1 MIISFFKTEAIKLYN
16 SRSTK
21 IISIVYVFF
30 ILVVFSMT
38 GFASSLSSEGGNAEM
53 GAYAGL
59 ILLLSILPI
68 ANVIS
73 NICNEFSSNMMK
85 QNIINGMT
93 RNQFILSKCISNFI
107 LSIYYSILFF
117 LFALLLSKGMLQY
130 TFHYAL
136 SLFFVFN
143 IASSF
148 AFIFK
153 RTGLAIGVFYAYYL
167 FGEFLIYARL
177 LNLFNIKFDSIF
189 EEGNILVFTTKAN
202 FLLFFPEM
210 QLTGLFACVVIISMM
225 LGLQSLLIRNT
236 SL

>member
-1 MIISFFKTEAIKLYN
+1 MITSFFKAEALKLYH

-38 GFASSLSSEGGNAEM
+38 GFASSLSSEGAEM

-73 NICNEFSSNMMK
+73 NICNEFSSNMMR

-153 RTGLAIGVFYAYYL
+153 RTGLAIAVFYAYYF
-167 FGEFLIYARL
+167 FGEFLIYARVL
-177 LNLFNIKFDSIF
+177 SLFDVRFDSIF
-189 EEGNILVFTTKAN
+189 EEGNVLAFTTKAN
-202 FLLFFPEM
+202 FLLFMPEM
-210 QLTGLFACVVIISMM
+210 LFTGLFACIAIILMM
-225 LGLQSLLIRNT
+225 LGLQSLLVQKR